1 MQIDMQRKREKER
14 VQKEIDKLR
23 ESIQMLTKAY
33 VQFVLL
39 SFDYIYCYSW
49 SYLFDVWL
57 QCNGSSVPLGRTL
70 DFLQEDID
78 MMQKE
83 MAKWSEEYE
92 QNLKLLK
99 RQQA

>member
-39 SFDYIYCYSW
+39 SFDYIYCYS
-49 SYLFDVWL
+49 
-57 QCNGSSVPLGRTL
+57 
-70 DFLQEDID
+70 
-78 MMQKE
+78 
-83 MAKWSEEYE
+83 
-92 QNLKLLK
+92 
-99 RQQA
+99 